1 MNKDLE
7 TIYENMLNEPLVLRV
22 VKQPIPLP
30 ALDAF
35 EGEREEEEDDYE
47 EEDRDENEKVHEEE
61 ELTEAEEV
69 EIAREILSHVSKL
82 DDIAKEAMYKS
93 FRKKIEKH
101 SDAIRDLANELIEAH
116 GYDV

>member
-1 MNKDLE
+1 MNRDLE
-7 TIYENMLNEPLVLRV
+7 TIYESMLNEPLVLRV

-35 EGEREEEEDDYE
+35 VGDPEEEE
-47 EEDRDENEKVHEEE
+47 ENEKQHEE
-61 ELTEAEEV
+61 ELTESEEV